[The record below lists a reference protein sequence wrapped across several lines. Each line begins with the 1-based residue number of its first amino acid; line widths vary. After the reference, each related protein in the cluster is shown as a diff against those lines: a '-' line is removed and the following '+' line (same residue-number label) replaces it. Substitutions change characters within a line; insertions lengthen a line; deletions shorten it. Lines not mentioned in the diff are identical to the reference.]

1 MGEDNDWLIIG
12 FHLFVLLW
20 GFQMMVFP
28 IPTLLMSSHLLQQ
41 SLQSL
46 FKYTATR
53 DQWYMS
59 YIRYYSSSDRPNDL
73 DIPISSR
80 KDTRQITSVQSL
92 TFPSVDL
99 DTHSLS
105 IGMDRKIEDCIVQA
119 SMEAMDD

>member
-119 SMEAMDD
+119 SKEAMDD